1 MILETIAI
9 PTVWGKALDAIK
21 AVPWYIWIGL
31 VIAGAW
37 YIDRTTHGNS
47 RFEAGAESVKA
58 ELRAERA
65 AAVERSLEAAVEAD
79 TAGIERAEAEA
90 ETVEAIIER
99 IEEAETNDENA
110 LDALLR

>member
-1 MILETIAI
+1 MIFQWIQAQAIKLLAGALLIAI
-9 PTVWGKALDAIK
+9 AAI
-21 AVPWYIWIGL
+21 PINGCIEYRQGF
-31 VIAGAW
+31 
-37 YIDRTTHGNS
+37 RN
-47 RFEAGAESVKA
+47 GAESVKA

-79 TAGIERAEAEA
+79 AAGIERAEVEA

-110 LDALLR
+110 LDALFGK